1 MSFLSGVSH
10 VDQCL
15 GCRVFEGRS
24 SVKSCRESGLQ
35 IMSVCIIGGTWSQA
49 VLSLFDRG
57 ADKKKKSRREEGV
70 IRSGNRELGG

>member
-15 GCRVFEGRS
+15 GCRFFEERS

-35 IMSVCIIGGTWSQA
+35 IMSVCITGGTRSQA

-57 ADKKKKSRREEGV
+57 ADKKKKKEEKRGLSV
-70 IRSGNRELGG
+70 QETGN